1 MIIKTSRRIELG
13 DLWSLDM
20 IDEERRR
27 RKVDSR
33 VLDARQ
39 IGAPQNFRLDF
50 AGYRLLSKSFN
61 RKSGQKSG

>member
-33 VLDARQ
+33 VLDAGQ

-50 AGYRLLSKSFN
+50 ASYRLLI
-61 RKSGQKSG
+61 G